1 MKFHSGFNKPSVVIS
16 IFLVSYQLMFFV
28 LSDLNLS
35 YLKWPAVSCILRW
48 YLDLIKIIVS
58 CILFYGKLHH
68 PLAMSD
74 EGTNRL
80 MRYTLW
86 EYFNEK
92 KFKSPVPSLSDS
104 ISFTFLV
111 YGCQITMK
119 TKKIYRVWPIISKRI
134 KKIRLSFVVHCT
146 ILM

>member
-1 MKFHSGFNKPSVVIS
+1 
-16 IFLVSYQLMFFV
+16 MFFAS
-28 LSDLNLS
+28 SDLNLS
-35 YLKWPAVSCILRW
+35 YLKWPAVSCIPRW

-58 CILFYGKLHH
+58 ILFYGKLHH
-68 PLAMSD
+68 SLAMNNAR
-74 EGTNRL
+74 TNRL

-86 EYFNEK
+86 GYFNEK

-134 KKIRLSFVVHCT
+134 KKIRLFFCGSSYDLDGNQSLFKYNIIYVSCH
-146 ILM
+146 L

>member
-1 MKFHSGFNKPSVVIS
+1 
-16 IFLVSYQLMFFV
+16 MFFV

-48 YLDLIKIIVS
+48 YLDLIRTIVS

-68 PLAMSD
+68 SLAMNNA
-74 EGTNRL
+74 GTNRL
-80 MRYTLW
+80 MRYTLVG
-86 EYFNEK
+86 YSNEK

-119 TKKIYRVWPIISKRI
+119 MKKIFRVWPIISKRI
-134 KKIRLSFVVHCT
+134 KKIRLFFCGSLYDLDVNPSLFKYNIIYVSKH
-146 ILM
+146 L